1 MHAVICIG
9 PHNQLLDNALYSTH
23 KLEASNPL
31 HAALRADPLPVLLIL
46 AISLQVCVASGKA
59 VRDAPWQRC
68 KTCKRAMITA
78 ELAGRRSCPLCHS
91 QLPQEAGKGRGPKQA
106 RIIEGAA
113 A

>member
-1 MHAVICIG
+1 MLLHAVTLRVLPIFT
-9 PHNQLLDNALYSTH
+9 LL
-23 KLEASNPL
+23 
-31 HAALRADPLPVLLIL
+31 
-46 AISLQVCVASGKA
+46 LQVCVASGKA

-91 QLPQEAGKGRGPKQA
+91 QLPQEAGKGRGLKQA

>member
-1 MHAVICIG
+1 MNVQGNVSGRLGVSQLSG
-9 PHNQLLDNALYSTH
+9 PTVTCAPSVDCLLGV
-23 KLEASNPL
+23 
-31 HAALRADPLPVLLIL
+31 AAAAAADRLR
-46 AISLQVCVASGKA
+46 QVCVASGKA

-78 ELAGRRSCPLCHS
+78 ELGARRCCPLCHS